1 MILSS
6 QSSVKINSSNL
17 FLISPSIRQF
27 FCEFTRI
34 PVLSHLP
41 YYQSENLSKNGLKR
55 ARNRCIQPTNQHTHC
70 SIPKQN
76 LSQANCSNGR
86 YGRRFWAKMLQYS
99 TPVSPTT
106 KYILQLF
113 FLQFKYFRIRQL
125 ENLRAKR
132 RTPFARNFSHFKT
145 GKKVKL
151 NRDLANPQFFQYL
164 CTNTISNPVSKSV
177 FCSCQK
183 KAAGIKQI
191 LKVKN
196 RFSNFGNDFK
206 LSTCSHY

>member
-1 MILSS
+1 MASKGLETD
-6 QSSVKINSSNL
+6 VSN
-17 FLISPSIRQF
+17 
-27 FCEFTRI
+27 
-34 PVLSHLP
+34 
-41 YYQSENLSKNGLKR
+41 NN
-55 ARNRCIQPTNQHTHC
+55 NNNQLTHTLC
-70 SIPKQN
+70 SIPKKN
-76 LSQANCSNGR
+76 LSQTNNSWH
-86 YGRRFWAKMLQYS
+86 FWAKVLQYS
-99 TPVSPTT
+99 TPVSP

-196 RFSNFGNDFK
+196 RFSNFGNDLK

>member
-1 MILSS
+1 
-6 QSSVKINSSNL
+6 
-17 FLISPSIRQF
+17 
-27 FCEFTRI
+27 
-34 PVLSHLP
+34 LP
-41 YYQSENLSKNGLKR
+41 YYQSEHLSKNGLKR
-55 ARNRCIQPTNQHTHC
+55 ARNRCIQQQQQPTHTHTLQH
-70 SIPKQN
+70 SKKKTLVKPTAVGISEQ
-76 LSQANCSNGR
+76 
-86 YGRRFWAKMLQYS
+86 KMLQYS

-183 KAAGIKQI
+183 RRQA
-191 LKVKN
+191 
-196 RFSNFGNDFK
+196 
-206 LSTCSHY
+206 

>member
-1 MILSS
+1 MASKGLETD
-6 QSSVKINSSNL
+6 VSN
-17 FLISPSIRQF
+17 R
-27 FCEFTRI
+27 
-34 PVLSHLP
+34 
-41 YYQSENLSKNGLKR
+41 
-55 ARNRCIQPTNQHTHC
+55 HTLC

-76 LSQANCSNGR
+76 LSQTDCC
-86 YGRRFWAKMLQYS
+86 
-99 TPVSPTT
+99 SPTAVAGGISELRCCNIQSAP
-106 KYILQLF
+106 KYIQLQLF
-113 FLQFKYFRIRQL
+113 FLPFKYFQIRQL

-196 RFSNFGNDFK
+196 RFSNFGNDLK